1 MEKNTKEK
9 VKKQE
14 TKTIGVSGIVTVPES
29 QSSTELTQVAGGTR
43 VKVKVYHA
51 NPEEGMKKAQ
61 ALYDAA
67 IKKYGDN

>member
-1 MEKNTKEK
+1 MEKNTDKK

-14 TKTIGVSGIVTVPES
+14 IKTIGVGGIVTVPES
-29 QSSTELTQVAGGTR
+29 QSSIEITQVAGGTR

-51 NPEEGMKKAQ
+51 NPDEAMKKAQ
-61 ALYDAA
+61 ARYDAA